1 MEENFERGMAAIRW
15 AVDHFEEWEIVCG
28 LRPAGLERTMEVYY
42 MLREES
48 LQELQEMMVS
58 RIYAMMLET
67 WQEPT

>member
-1 MEENFERGMAAIRW
+1 MEENFARGMAAIRW
-15 AVDHFEEWEIVCG
+15 AVDHMEEWEIVCG
-28 LRPAGLERTMEVYY
+28 LRPAGLERTMEIYY
-42 MLREES
+42 MLREER

>member
-28 LRPAGLERTMEVYY
+28 LRSAGLERTMEVYY
-42 MLREES
+42 MLREEG

-58 RIYAMMLET
+58 RIYAMLLES
-67 WQEPT
+67 WENPT